1 MLGPT
6 GCGKTYLVQ
15 KVAKAVKVPLIIGDA
30 TKFSGTGYVGGKVE
44 SLLQDLLVK
53 AEYDLAAASRG
64 IIYLDELDK
73 IACKDGSGR
82 DVSGRDVQNGLL
94 KIIEGGN
101 EFPVM
106 HPTGQRMIKT
116 DNILFIGGGA
126 FSDLYKILRGQTGG
140 DAKQGA
146 ENDDG
151 ELLFKANPGYL
162 LKALMKYGMIP
173 ELLGRIPVIARL
185 KALTKQELRDILTK
199 SDESVLLQY
208 VSDFKAYGTEVK
220 FNESAYDTIA
230 EKAFER
236 GMGARGLGAVV
247 EEALSPLKFHL
258 PGTGVTEVEV
268 TKQLIEYPLVTTLD
282 IIQKHK
288 KTLGG

>member
-1 MLGPT
+1 MRLLRRGRR
-6 GCGKTYLVQ
+6 L
-15 KVAKAVKVPLIIGDA
+15 PLWPVRG
-30 TKFSGTGYVGGKVE
+30 
-44 SLLQDLLVK
+44 
-53 AEYDLAAASRG
+53 AACRAPAPRP
-64 IIYLDELDK
+64 
-73 IACKDGSGR
+73 ASGR
-82 DVSGRDVQNGLL
+82 R
-94 KIIEGGN
+94 
-101 EFPVM
+101 
-106 HPTGQRMIKT
+106 
-116 DNILFIGGGA
+116 
-126 FSDLYKILRGQTGG
+126 RGQTGG

-236 GMGARGLGAVV
+236 GMAARGLGAVV

-258 PGTGVTEVEV
+258 PGTGVTEVVV